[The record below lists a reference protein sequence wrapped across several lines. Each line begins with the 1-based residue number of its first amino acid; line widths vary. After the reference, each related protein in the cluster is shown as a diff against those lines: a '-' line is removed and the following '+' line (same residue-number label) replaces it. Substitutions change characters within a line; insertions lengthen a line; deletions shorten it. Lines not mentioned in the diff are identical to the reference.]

1 MRVRSLL
8 VSLGAVGVVL
18 TVALGTAWA
27 CTNLATLN
35 LSNAAGAPGQ
45 SITVTGSSFKVVA
58 SGPAAP
64 VVLHW
69 NAVAG
74 PALATVNPDATGNI
88 SAQVVIPQA
97 EPGYYV
103 LVATQSVNGADAYG
117 TPARAAFEIVR
128 PGERPVLGPNAGQSA
143 GVAATSTS
151 NTGVI
156 ALTVALGVVG
166 LVLFGAGATAF
177 ARQARRR
184 AVPAAQPVERR

>member
-64 VVLHW
+64 V
-69 NAVAG
+69 AG
-74 PALATVNPDATGNI
+74 T
-88 SAQVVIPQA
+88 
-97 EPGYYV
+97 
-103 LVATQSVNGADAYG
+103 
-117 TPARAAFEIVR
+117 
-128 PGERPVLGPNAGQSA
+128 
-143 GVAATSTS
+143 TS
-151 NTGVI
+151 
-156 ALTVALGVVG
+156 
-166 LVLFGAGATAF
+166 
-177 ARQARRR
+177 
-184 AVPAAQPVERR
+184 

>member
-1 MRVRSLL
+1 MRTRRLFIGL
-8 VSLGAVGVVL
+8 GSLG
-18 TVALGTAWA
+18 VALVMGVGIAWA

-35 LSNAAGAPGQ
+35 LSTASGQPGTA
-45 SITVTGSSFKVVA
+45 ITITGSSFKAVA

-74 PALATVNPDATGNI
+74 PALASVVPDATGNI

-103 LVATQSVNGADAYG
+103 IVATQTINGTDAYG
-117 TPARAAFEIVR
+117 TPARAAFEIVA
-128 PGERPVLGPNAGQSA
+128 PGQHPALGPNAGQTA
-143 GVAATSTS
+143 GVPTTSTS

-156 ALTVALGVVG
+156 ALTIALGVVG
-166 LVLFGAGATAF
+166 LTLFGAGATAF

-184 AVPAAQPVERR
+184 AVPAAQKIERR